1 MITTSVK
8 SAQIRFSTSHISGIF
23 TEAREC
29 SAGGPEGYSCSQ
41 RGSGSEMTWGPPN
54 EGGCIL
60 TALRHFLLHSLQCL
74 FSVLQIWKLGYKA
87 DSIYLFKHQ
96 SCILIL
102 IS

>member
-41 RGSGSEMTWGPPN
+41 RGSGSEMTWGLPN
-54 EGGCIL
+54 EGECIL